1 MKEAILALGE
11 EEAGTE
17 GTIGSDRPERTCF
30 ASRGRAGQV
39 LTVGGAHGLRA
50 GQVSQ

>member
-17 GTIGSDRPERTCF
+17 GTIGSDSPE
-30 ASRGRAGQV
+30 
-39 LTVGGAHGLRA
+39 RA
-50 GQVSQ
+50 GQVSPVAAGQGRF